1 MDVFEHFI
9 CEDKNIYVG
18 NHLIVDLWGV
28 VNHSCD
34 QEITDCF
41 ATACEDAGATVLFK
55 HCHHFGEGCGT
66 TGVIVLSESHLSWH
80 AYPEVN
86 LIVVDIFMCGTANPQ
101 LALPRIK
108 DFWQPQLIEA
118 RTLQRGQVRAHKLP
132 KEIAAKLA

>member
-1 MDVFEHFI
+1 MTNLITAVTTKLHNDSFW
-9 CEDKNIYVG
+9 IYM
-18 NHLIVDLWGV
+18 
-28 VNHSCD
+28 
-34 QEITDCF
+34 
-41 ATACEDAGATVLFK
+41 LF
-55 HCHHFGEGCGT
+55 
-66 TGVIVLSESHLSWH
+66 SHLSWH

-132 KEIAAKLA
+132 KEIAAQLA